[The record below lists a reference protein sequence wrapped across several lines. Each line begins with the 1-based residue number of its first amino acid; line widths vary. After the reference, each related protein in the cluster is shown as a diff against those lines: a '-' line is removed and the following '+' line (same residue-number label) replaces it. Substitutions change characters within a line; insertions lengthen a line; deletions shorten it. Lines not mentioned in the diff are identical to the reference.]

1 MDRIKKNIR
10 NILNYFNRLKIIE
23 QMKLRYNSSLSNE
36 NSLLKYLI
44 LMP

>member
-1 MDRIKKNIR
+1 MDKIKKNIR
-10 NILNYFNRLKIIE
+10 NILNYFNRLQKNK
-23 QMKLRYNSSLSNE
+23 QMKPRCNPSLSNE